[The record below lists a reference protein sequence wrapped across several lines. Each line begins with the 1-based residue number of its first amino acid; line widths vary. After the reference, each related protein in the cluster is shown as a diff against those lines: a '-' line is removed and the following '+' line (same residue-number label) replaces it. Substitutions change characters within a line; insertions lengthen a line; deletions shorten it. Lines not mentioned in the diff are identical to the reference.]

1 MTTTDALRP
10 ELFELAQTLL
20 TTNSCLHDT
29 QETLRV
35 TRQKLKEA
43 DQEIKNLMLVEASL
57 REQIKHEGSKGKET
71 TP

>member
-1 MTTTDALRP
+1 MTTTD
-10 ELFELAQTLL
+10 ELCHEVHELAQALF

-29 QETLRV
+29 QESLRA

-57 REQIKHEGSKGKET
+57 REQLKHARSKGVQL
-71 TP
+71 